1 MKNGCVDGRW
11 YQDAVFYE
19 LRVRSFADGNGDGV
33 GDFKGLTSRLGYLK
47 GLGVD
52 CLWLL
57 PIHPSPLKDDGYDV
71 ADYYAVHPDYGT
83 LADFK
88 AFLREA
94 HRLGLRVIL
103 DLVLNH
109 TSDRCAWFQDS
120 RRPGSPKREWYVW
133 SPAKTR
139 YAGVPVIFEDFEDS
153 NWTWDRA
160 AGAYYWHRFF
170 RSQPDLNFENP
181 EVREEMLKVAEFWL
195 KLGVDGFRLDAVPY
209 LFEKEGTR
217 CQHLPRTHAYL
228 RSLRRLVEERYPGR
242 LLLAEAGGRPKEIFQ
257 YFGRAPGDECHM
269 AFHFPLAAELL
280 LALAD
285 GRGARVRRAFRSLPQ
300 PPKECAWGL
309 FLRNHDGVNLS
320 FLGPAERK
328 RAVKAYAPKPGML
341 LHDEPRRRLAP
352 MLGNDGRKLRL
363 LHALLLSLPGSPV
376 LYYGDE
382 IGMGEDLSLPDR
394 FGLRTPMDWAQ
405 TARA

>member
-1 MKNGCVDGRW
+1 MKRGPADGRW
-11 YQDAVFYE
+11 YQNAVFYE

-71 ADYYAVHPDYGT
+71 ADYYSVHPDYGT
-83 LADFK
+83 LVDFK

-133 SPAKTR
+133 SPDKTR
-139 YAGVPVIFEDFEDS
+139 YAGVPVIFEDYEDS

-170 RSQPDLNFENP
+170 RSQPDLNFDNS

-242 LLLAEAGGRPKEIFQ
+242 VLLAEAGGRPKEIFQ
-257 YFGRAPGDECHM
+257 YFGAQGRAVPGRRRSSLPEGGGAQGRAAPGSECHM

-280 LALAD
+280 LALCD
-285 GRGARVRRAFRSLPQ
+285 GDAGPVRRAFRLLPD
-300 PPKECAWGL
+300 PPGECAWGL

-320 FLGPAERK
+320 FLGPPERK
-328 RAVKAYAPKPGML
+328 RAV
-341 LHDEPRRRLAP
+341 RRMP
-352 MLGNDGRKLRL
+352 
-363 LHALLLSLPGSPV
+363 P
-376 LYYGDE
+376 
-382 IGMGEDLSLPDR
+382 
-394 FGLRTPMDWAQ
+394 
-405 TARA
+405 ARDASA